1 MIYKFIDS
9 NGAEITVN
17 SLSSLEA
24 LVESETVKENTKV
37 SCWHEEKNGDITP
50 RDVEK
55 KSRVKYWFKCDN
67 CNHDFSETLNNI
79 TNKNKWCPYCTAKKI
94 CDDDECEQCY
104 NNSFASLE

>member
-1 MIYKFIDS
+1 MSDENMNDENNKVKNMSYKKFDPKTI
-9 NGAEITVN
+9 
-17 SLSSLEA
+17 
-24 LVESETVKENTKV
+24 KENTKV